1 MDNSLPLCS
10 FPASY
15 LWCGDTENSSL
26 TLHTPSR
33 FTKDLKP
40 ADISL
45 NFLTGKGEL
54 HNLELNAEY
63 ITEVLQLP
71 PWIHISR
78 VVCNTIRAHVPFT
91 SLRNDPV
98 HFVSSSPS
106 DPNPNPEVVRFTHTT
121 NPYSHN
127 PNPYSHD
134 SNPYSHDPNPYS
146 HDLTLTHISHCRQI
160 PLYTEFINPE
170 R

>member
-1 MDNSLPLCS
+1 MYHPVDSSLPLCS
-10 FPASY
+10 FPVSY
-15 LWCGDTENSSL
+15 LWCGDIENSSL
-26 TLHTPSR
+26 TLHNPPR

-78 VVCNTIRAHVPFT
+78 VLCNTIRAHVPFT

-98 HFVSSSPS
+98 HFVSGSPS
-106 DPNPNPEVVRFTHTT
+106 DPNPDLVPTHD
-121 NPYSHN
+121 P
-127 PNPYSHD
+127 
-134 SNPYSHDPNPYS
+134 NPYSHDPN
-146 HDLTLTHISHCRQI
+146 HDLTLTHISHYRQ
-160 PLYTEFINPE
+160 ENSS
-170 R
+170 

>member
-1 MDNSLPLCS
+1 VYHPVDNSLPLCS
-10 FPASY
+10 FPVSY
-15 LWCGDTENSSL
+15 LWCGDIENSSL
-26 TLHTPSR
+26 TLHTPPR

-78 VVCNTIRAHVPFT
+78 VLCNTIRAHVPFT

-98 HFVSSSPS
+98 HFVSGSPS
-106 DPNPNPEVVRFTHTT
+106 DPNLEVV
-121 NPYSHN
+121 P
-127 PNPYSHD
+127 
-134 SNPYSHDPNPYS
+134 SHDPNLT
-146 HDLTLTHISHCRQI
+146 HMTLTLTHMTLTLIHMT
-160 PLYTEFINPE
+160 LTLL
-170 R
+170 